1 LLVSWRRPQN
11 RRDGG
16 SPMFGM
22 RRREFIALLGLRAR
36 EPGVH
41 QATMYFSVNPLPLEL
56 AA

>member
-1 LLVSWRRPQN
+1 MIWIQ
-11 RRDGG
+11 
-16 SPMFGM
+16 
-22 RRREFIALLGLRAR
+22 RREFITLLGLRAR